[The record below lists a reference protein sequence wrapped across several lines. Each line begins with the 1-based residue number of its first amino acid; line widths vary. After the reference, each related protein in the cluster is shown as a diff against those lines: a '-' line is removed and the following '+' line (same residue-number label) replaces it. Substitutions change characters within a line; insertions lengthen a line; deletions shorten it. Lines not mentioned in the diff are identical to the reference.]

1 MSTDQ
6 KATRESL
13 LAEFKTARDAAITK
27 SQMGMEQIAQRHR
40 QERADALKDFVGK
53 RADIEAAFEKDGAP
67 AGAWPSLMA
76 MEQSRHME
84 PLIQQQTE
92 EHAAD
97 LAAHGV
103 STWEGFLTEKSHAGE
118 ALAATMLVEMDA
130 RKHRGEEISKVNG
143 FEGEPV
149 DPGHRRLSMFDD
161 IQSKYDQDA
170 DSVHYHRKSDGT
182 ELFEDKGS
190 RIEMKETSSKSIETA
205 LLLAQERFKKGTPL
219 TITGDEQFQQDAARI
234 AGRLGIPIKNK
245 DLMEVWQQSRDKAAM
260 GIAEDEPDITPSNGF
275 SGKEAVQERAAPAQ
289 DKAVP
294 DVGNVPDAEHVA
306 PSTSVEPVVDKDAP
320 RKLLDHGA
328 APYQFKE
335 GNTKSY
341 YVKTQDA
348 YGKEHVTWG
357 VGLEK
362 AMEDSAASKGDLI
375 RLKHVGK
382 ELVTIPVM
390 DKDGNPVMHD
400 NGTPKTQTTNRNSF
414 TIDVANRPLKA
425 SPHIGAAAAEQGYP
439 VENGHVAIPPAD
451 YAAAKADL
459 SVLSSAGHHAIH
471 QVSQKPF
478 AELQPLE
485 KHTLISE
492 GLADENGLN
501 RQGVAAVITS
511 DRQLELRRERAP
523 EADKV
528 LLTPGHEAGP
538 MKAAP
543 AVDKVVPEQSK
554 FGLDLVDA
562 RLPEGMTVKDRVVAV
577 TLQEGSRTGSHNM
590 ERMTAMKEAGPVKV
604 LGYAVQREYIQT
616 LPNGEL
622 RSMVAYPQTKPQEKK
637 RGLQSPFATREEA
650 EQALPALQ
658 GKDGISVRG
667 GTLAESLALEMKEHG
682 GQVPID
688 DEKEKITS
696 PARYAL
702 HAEKLPVGMTSKDRV
717 AAIVVKDG
725 SRYVSDNPEKNHPG
739 STIKGYAVV
748 RDYTQEFQGGHKIS
762 ASRVM
767 PNIQED
773 APIQQP
779 RPIHNPY
786 TSREQA
792 EQSIAALHGQAPYGQ
807 VQGVT
812 ESIEQRRSETRGLK
826 PLYPGDQAQVQDQKR
841 LNIRNEDQQAQEK
854 KATEKKIESK
864 KEIERKAQERD
875 KSQERKQER
884 AVTRTRTQKEVGLE
898 R

>member
-6 KATRESL
+6 KANRESL
-13 LAEFKTARDAAITK
+13 LAEFKAARDAAITR

-40 QERADALKDFVGK
+40 QERVDALKEFAGK
-53 RADIEAAFEKDGAP
+53 RADIEATFEKDGAP
-67 AGAWPSLMA
+67 AGAWPSMMA

-103 STWEGFLTEKSHAGE
+103 PTWEGFLTEKSHAGDE
-118 ALAATMLVEMDA
+118 LATTMLMEMDA
-130 RKHRGEEISKVNG
+130 RKHGDEEVSKANG
-143 FEGEPV
+143 FAGDPI
-149 DPGHRRLSMFDD
+149 DPGKRKLSMFDD
-161 IQSKYDQDA
+161 IKSEYDKDA
-170 DSVHYHRKSDGT
+170 DSVHYHRKSDGA

-190 RIEMKETSSKSIETA
+190 RIEMKETSGKSIETA

-245 DLMEVWQQSRDKAAM
+245 DLREVWQQSRDKAAM
-260 GIAEDEPDITPSNGF
+260 GITDDEPDITPSNGF
-275 SGKEAVQERAAPAQ
+275 SGKEAVQERTAER
-289 DKAVP
+289 DSTSP
-294 DVGNVPDAEHVA
+294 DVGNAPDAEQA
-306 PSTSVEPVVDKDAP
+306 SPSTDVVPVEDKEPP

-335 GNTKSY
+335 GNSKSY
-341 YVKTQDA
+341 YVKTQDP
-348 YGKEHVTWG
+348 YGKEHITWG

-362 AMEDSAASKGDLI
+362 AMEESAASNGDLI

-390 DKDGNPVMHD
+390 DKEGNQVMHD

-414 TIDVANRPLKA
+414 TIDVANSPLKA
-425 SPHIGAAAAEQGYP
+425 SPHIGAAAAEQGYK
-439 VENGHVAIPPAD
+439 VENQHVAIPPAD

-459 SVLSSAGHHAIH
+459 STMSSAGHHAIH
-471 QVSQKPF
+471 QASQKSF

-492 GLADENGLN
+492 GLADDNGLN
-501 RQGVAAVITS
+501 RRGIAAVITS
-511 DRQLELRRERAP
+511 DRQLELRRSRAQGS
-523 EADKV
+523 DKE
-528 LLTPGHEAGP
+528 LLNPGHEAAQV
-538 MKAAP
+538 KETP
-543 AVDKVVPEQSK
+543 AVENAAPEQSK
-554 FGLDLVDA
+554 SGPNLVDA
-562 RLPEGMTVKDRVVAV
+562 RLPEGMIVKDRVVAV
-577 TLQEGSRTGSHNM
+577 TLQGGSRTGSHNV
-590 ERMTAMKEAGPVKV
+590 ERMAAMKEAGPVKV

-616 LPNGEL
+616 LPNGEV

-637 RGLQSPFATREEA
+637 SGIQSPFATREEA

-658 GKDGISVRG
+658 GKDGISVRS
-667 GTLAESLALEMKEHG
+667 GTLAESIALDIKEQG
-682 GQVPID
+682 GRNPID

-696 PARYAL
+696 PAQYAL
-702 HAEKLPVGMTSKDRV
+702 HAEKLPLGMTSKDRV

-725 SRYVSDNPEKNHPG
+725 SRFVSDNPEKDYPG
-739 STIKGYAVV
+739 GTIKGYAVV

-779 RPIHNPY
+779 HPIHNPY

-792 EQSIAALHGQAPYGQ
+792 ELSIAALHGQAPYGYAKS
-807 VQGVT
+807 VT

-826 PLYPGDQAQVQDQKR
+826 PLNPNDQAQVQDQKR
-841 LNIRNEDQQAQEK
+841 LNIRNEDQQSQEK
-854 KATEKKIESK
+854 KATEKKAKSK
-864 KEIERKAQERD
+864 TEIERKAQERD
-875 KSQERKQER
+875 NLQKPKQR
-884 AVTRTRTQKEVGLE
+884 AVPRTRAQQEVGLE

>member
-13 LAEFKTARDAAITK
+13 LAEFKTARDAAIAK

-40 QERADALKDFVGK
+40 QERADALKEFTGK

-103 STWEGFLTEKSHAGE
+103 PTWEGFLTEKSHADE

-149 DPGHRRLSMFDD
+149 DPGHRKLSMFDD
-161 IQSKYDQDA
+161 IQSEYDQDA

-190 RIEMKETSSKSIETA
+190 RIEMKETSAKSIETA

-275 SGKEAVQERAAPAQ
+275 SGKEAVQERAVPAQ
-289 DKAVP
+289 GKAVP
-294 DVGNVPDAEHVA
+294 DVGNAPDTEQVA
-306 PSTSVEPVVDKDAP
+306 PSTSTEPVVDKDAP

-538 MKAAP
+538 VKA
-543 AVDKVVPEQSK
+543 VP
-554 FGLDLVDA
+554 
-562 RLPEGMTVKDRVVAV
+562 
-577 TLQEGSRTGSHNM
+577 
-590 ERMTAMKEAGPVKV
+590 
-604 LGYAVQREYIQT
+604 AVQREA
-616 LPNGEL
+616 P
-622 RSMVAYPQTKPQEKK
+622 
-637 RGLQSPFATREEA
+637 
-650 EQALPALQ
+650 EQIA
-658 GKDGISVRG
+658 
-667 GTLAESLALEMKEHG
+667 
-682 GQVPID
+682 

-702 HAEKLPVGMTSKDRV
+702 HVEKLPVGMTSEDRV

-725 SRYVSDNPEKNHPG
+725 SRFVSDNPKKDHPG
-739 STIKGYAVV
+739 GTIKGYAVV

-773 APIQQP
+773 APIQQSN
-779 RPIHNPY
+779 PIHNPY

-792 EQSIAALHGQAPYGQ
+792 EEAIAALHGHAPFGQ
-807 VQGVT
+807 LQGVT
-812 ESIEQRRSETRGLK
+812 ESIEDHRRSESPELK
-826 PLYPGDQAQVQDQKR
+826 PLDSVDQAQVQDQKR
-841 LNIRNEDQQAQEK
+841 LTIRNEDQQAQEE

-875 KSQERKQER
+875 KSQER
-884 AVTRTRTQKEVGLE
+884 AMIRTRVQKEVGLE

>member
-13 LAEFKTARDAAITK
+13 LAEFKTARDAAITR

-40 QERADALKDFVGK
+40 QERVDALKEFAGK
-53 RADIEAAFEKDGAP
+53 RADIETAFEKDGAP

-103 STWEGFLTEKSHAGE
+103 PTWEGFLTEKFHAHE
-118 ALAATMLVEMDA
+118 ALATTMLAEMDA

-149 DPGHRRLSMFDD
+149 DPGHRKLSMFDD
-161 IQSKYDQDA
+161 IQSEYDKDA

-260 GIAEDEPDITPSNGF
+260 GITDDEPDITPSNGF
-275 SGKEAVQERAAPAQ
+275 SGKEAVQDRAAETG
-289 DKAVP
+289 KTTP
-294 DVGNVPDAEHVA
+294 DVVNAPDAECAA
-306 PSTSVEPVVDKDAP
+306 PSTATEPVVDKDAP

-328 APYQFKE
+328 ASYQFKE

-425 SPHIGAAAAEQGYP
+425 SPHIGATAAEQGYK

-523 EADKV
+523 ESDKE
-528 LLTPGHEAGP
+528 LLKPGHEAAQV
-538 MKAAP
+538 KAAP
-543 AVDKVVPEQSK
+543 AVEKAAPEQSK
-554 FGLDLVDA
+554 SGPDLVDA

-577 TLQEGSRTGSHNM
+577 TLQEGSRTGSHNV

-616 LPNGEL
+616 LPNGEV
-622 RSMVAYPQTKPQEKK
+622 RSMVAYPQTKPQEQKS
-637 RGLQSPFATREEA
+637 GLQSPFATREEA
-650 EQALPALQ
+650 EQALPTLQ
-658 GKDGISVRG
+658 GKDGVSVRG
-667 GTLAESLALEMKEHG
+667 GTLAESLALEIKEQG
-682 GQVPID
+682 GHAPID

-725 SRYVSDNPEKNHPG
+725 SRYVSDNPEKDHPG

-767 PNIQED
+767 PNIQVD

-779 RPIHNPY
+779 HPIHNPY
-786 TSREQA
+786 ASREQA

-812 ESIEQRRSETRGLK
+812 ESIEQRRSETRGMK
-826 PLYPGDQAQVQDQKR
+826 PLDPGDQAQAQDQKR

-854 KATEKKIESK
+854 KATEKKVESK

-875 KSQERKQER
+875 NSQERKQR

>member
-27 SQMGMEQIAQRHR
+27 SQMGLEQIAQRHR
-40 QERADALKDFVGK
+40 QERADALKEFAGK

-103 STWEGFLTEKSHAGE
+103 PTWEGFLTEKSHAGE

-149 DPGHRRLSMFDD
+149 DPGHRKLSMFDD
-161 IQSKYDQDA
+161 IQSEYDKDA

-275 SGKEAVQERAAPAQ
+275 SGKEAVQERAAP
-289 DKAVP
+289 
-294 DVGNVPDAEHVA
+294 DVGNAPDAEQAA
-306 PSTSVEPVVDKDAP
+306 PSTATEPAVDKDAP

-538 MKAAP
+538 VKA
-543 AVDKVVPEQSK
+543 VP
-554 FGLDLVDA
+554 
-562 RLPEGMTVKDRVVAV
+562 
-577 TLQEGSRTGSHNM
+577 
-590 ERMTAMKEAGPVKV
+590 
-604 LGYAVQREYIQT
+604 AVQREA
-616 LPNGEL
+616 P
-622 RSMVAYPQTKPQEKK
+622 
-637 RGLQSPFATREEA
+637 
-650 EQALPALQ
+650 EQIA
-658 GKDGISVRG
+658 
-667 GTLAESLALEMKEHG
+667 
-682 GQVPID
+682 

-702 HAEKLPVGMTSKDRV
+702 HVEKLPVGMTSKDRV

-725 SRYVSDNPEKNHPG
+725 SRFVSDNPKKDHPG
-739 STIKGYAVV
+739 GTIKGYAVV

-773 APIQQP
+773 APIQQSN
-779 RPIHNPY
+779 PIHNPY

-792 EQSIAALHGQAPYGQ
+792 EEAIAALHGHAPFGQ
-807 VQGVT
+807 LQGVT
-812 ESIEQRRSETRGLK
+812 ESIEDHRRSESPELK
-826 PLYPGDQAQVQDQKR
+826 PLDSGDQAQVQDQKR
-841 LNIRNEDQQAQEK
+841 LTIRNQDQQAQEK

-875 KSQERKQER
+875 KSQER
-884 AVTRTRTQKEVGLE
+884 AMIRTRVQKEVGLE

>member
-13 LAEFKTARDAAITK
+13 LAEFKTARDAAITR

-40 QERADALKDFVGK
+40 QERVDALKEFAGK
-53 RADIEAAFEKDGAP
+53 RADIETAFEKDGAP

-103 STWEGFLTEKSHAGE
+103 PTWEGFLTEKFHAHE
-118 ALAATMLVEMDA
+118 ALATTMLAEMDA

-149 DPGHRRLSMFDD
+149 DPGHRKLSMFDD
-161 IQSKYDQDA
+161 IQSEYDKDA

-260 GIAEDEPDITPSNGF
+260 GITDDEPDITPSNGF
-275 SGKEAVQERAAPAQ
+275 SGKEAVQDRAAETG
-289 DKAVP
+289 KTTP
-294 DVGNVPDAEHVA
+294 DVVNAPDAECAA
-306 PSTSVEPVVDKDAP
+306 PSTATEPVVDKDAP

-328 APYQFKE
+328 ASYQFKE

-425 SPHIGAAAAEQGYP
+425 SPHIGATAAEQGYK

-523 EADKV
+523 ESDKE
-528 LLTPGHEAGP
+528 LLKPGHEAAQV
-538 MKAAP
+538 KAAP
-543 AVDKVVPEQSK
+543 AVEKAAPEQSK
-554 FGLDLVDA
+554 SGPDLVDA

-577 TLQEGSRTGSHNM
+577 TLQEGSRTG
-590 ERMTAMKEAGPVKV
+590 
-604 LGYAVQREYIQT
+604 
-616 LPNGEL
+616 
-622 RSMVAYPQTKPQEKK
+622 
-637 RGLQSPFATREEA
+637 
-650 EQALPALQ
+650 
-658 GKDGISVRG
+658 
-667 GTLAESLALEMKEHG
+667 
-682 GQVPID
+682 
-688 DEKEKITS
+688 
-696 PARYAL
+696 
-702 HAEKLPVGMTSKDRV
+702 
-717 AAIVVKDG
+717 
-725 SRYVSDNPEKNHPG
+725 
-739 STIKGYAVV
+739 
-748 RDYTQEFQGGHKIS
+748 
-762 ASRVM
+762 
-767 PNIQED
+767 
-773 APIQQP
+773 
-779 RPIHNPY
+779 
-786 TSREQA
+786 
-792 EQSIAALHGQAPYGQ
+792 
-807 VQGVT
+807 
-812 ESIEQRRSETRGLK
+812 
-826 PLYPGDQAQVQDQKR
+826 
-841 LNIRNEDQQAQEK
+841 
-854 KATEKKIESK
+854 
-864 KEIERKAQERD
+864 
-875 KSQERKQER
+875 
-884 AVTRTRTQKEVGLE
+884 
-898 R
+898 